1 MRFYGKVGY
10 AITTETSTDVWQ
22 ETITELY
29 YRGDVRRVMRRLVTG
44 EKVND
49 DVNISNEISI
59 LADAFAL
66 QNFQNI
72 RYVEWNGVKWK
83 VSSITVDRP
92 RLTLEIGGLYN
103 GTEGPQIS
111 S

>member
-1 MRFYGKVGY
+1 MRYYGKVGY
-10 AITTETSTDVWQ
+10 ALTTETSPDVWE
-22 ETITELY
+22 ETITEVS
-29 YRGDVRRVMRRLVTG
+29 YRGEVRRVTRRLVSG

-103 GTEGPQIS
+103 GTEGPQINS
-111 S
+111 